1 MVRYV
6 NLQEDNKYSM
16 SKVITYKVEDIFQD
30 IEGDPDNVNMT
41 IPPEI
46 SERMGWTEGD
56 ILKITVEDG
65 QISIIKKEPDGEE

>member
-1 MVRYV
+1 
-6 NLQEDNKYSM
+6 M
-16 SKVITYKVEDIFQD
+16 SKIITYKVEDIFQD
-30 IEGDPDNVNMT
+30 IEGDPDNVNMN

>member
-1 MVRYV
+1 
-6 NLQEDNKYSM
+6 M

-30 IEGDPDNVNMT
+30 IEGDPENVNMT

-65 QISIIKKEPDGEE
+65 QISIIKKEPDVKE

>member
-1 MVRYV
+1 
-6 NLQEDNKYSM
+6 M

>member
-1 MVRYV
+1 
-6 NLQEDNKYSM
+6 M
-16 SKVITYKVEDIFQD
+16 SKIITYKVEDIFQD

-46 SERMGWTEGD
+46 SERMGWIEGD

-65 QISIIKKEPDGEE
+65 QISITKKETDV

>member
-1 MVRYV
+1 
-6 NLQEDNKYSM
+6 M
-16 SKVITYKVEDIFQD
+16 SKIITYKVEDIFQD
-30 IEGDPDNVNMT
+30 IEGDPENVNMT

-65 QISIIKKEPDGEE
+65 QISISKKEPDGEE

>member
-1 MVRYV
+1 
-6 NLQEDNKYSM
+6 M
-16 SKVITYKVEDIFQD
+16 SKIITYKVEDIFED
-30 IEGDPDNVNMT
+30 IEGDPENVNMN

-65 QISIIKKEPDGEE
+65 QISISKKEPDVKE